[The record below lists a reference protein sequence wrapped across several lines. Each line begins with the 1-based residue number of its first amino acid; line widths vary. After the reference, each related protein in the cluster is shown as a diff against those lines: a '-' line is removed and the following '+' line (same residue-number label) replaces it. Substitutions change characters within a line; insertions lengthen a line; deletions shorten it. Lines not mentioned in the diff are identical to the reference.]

1 METESSFPMAGAV
14 RSRTLRW
21 LAAASAMFMALSVL
35 AAAPASADSAPTVP
49 GTPTTVTADS
59 LPTVQINGV
68 VWDQV
73 VVGNTVYATGS
84 FTQARPA
91 GAAAGT
97 NETAR
102 SNILAYNIT
111 TGNLITTWAPSLN
124 AQGRAP
130 AGGSPTRP
138 RRLRAPRGS
147 PPRWGTRA
155 GSVNPPRQDTPSWD
169 VAVQR

>member
-1 METESSFPMAGAV
+1 MDTKSSCSTSGAF
-14 RSRTLRW
+14 RSRALRAV
-21 LAAASAMFMALSVL
+21 AAVSAALMAVSVL
-35 AAAPASADSAPTVP
+35 VVAPASADSAPTAP

-124 AQGRAP
+124 AQGRAITASADGSTIYV
-130 AGGSPTRP
+130 AGDFT
-138 RRLRAPRGS
+138 
-147 PPRWGTRA
+147 
-155 GSVNPPRQDTPSWD
+155 SV
-169 VAVQR
+169 